1 MIRALMDLALSERV
15 VVIAAAVVLAIAG
28 FYSFRELDIEAY
40 PDPVQPRVEI
50 ITQPLGLSAE
60 EVEKIA
66 TIPLEV
72 GLAGLRNL
80 EAIRTISLFGLS
92 DVKLYFTWDSDYYWD
107 RVETINRLGLISL
120 PQNLTPSISPD
131 NPIGEIYRY
140 LVQSPDHDLME
151 EKTVEDW
158 ILEKQLK
165 TVPGVEDVSGF
176 GGLTK
181 QYHVDVDAVKLNH
194 YQLSLATLTSAIAN
208 ANINV
213 GGNYLE
219 VGQQAFDVRGVGF
232 ITRLDDIRNI
242 VLNSSNATL
251 NSSISIPARVRD
263 VANVSI
269 GYAPRLGIVGRNDTD
284 EVVEGIVLMRKYR
297 NTLQTLRG
305 VEAKVAELNSSGM
318 LPAGYK
324 VVPYYDRTT
333 LVDTTLRTVFENL
346 GMGML
351 LVFLVLI
358 FFLGNLRTAVIAA
371 LNIPLAMCGA
381 FVLLY
386 LTGIPAN
393 LLSLGALDF
402 GIIIDST
409 VIVVENIYRH
419 LTTDNQAWRQ

>member
-1 MIRALMDLALSERV
+1 MIRALMDWALRQRVAV
-15 VVIAAAVVLAIAG
+15 VVAALVLAVG
-28 FYSFRELDIEAY
+28 GLYSFRELDVEAY

-92 DVKLYFTWDSDYYWD
+92 DVKLYFSWDSDYYWD

-194 YQLSLATLTSAIAN
+194 YQISLATLNTPIAN

-219 VGQQAFDVRGVGF
+219 VGQQAFDVRGLGF
-232 ITRLDDIRNI
+232 ITKLDD
-242 VLNSSNATL
+242 
-251 NSSISIPARVRD
+251 
-263 VANVSI
+263 
-269 GYAPRLGIVGRNDTD
+269 
-284 EVVEGIVLMRKYR
+284 
-297 NTLQTLRG
+297 
-305 VEAKVAELNSSGM
+305 
-318 LPAGYK
+318 
-324 VVPYYDRTT
+324 
-333 LVDTTLRTVFENL
+333 
-346 GMGML
+346 
-351 LVFLVLI
+351 
-358 FFLGNLRTAVIAA
+358 
-371 LNIPLAMCGA
+371 
-381 FVLLY
+381 
-386 LTGIPAN
+386 
-393 LLSLGALDF
+393 
-402 GIIIDST
+402 
-409 VIVVENIYRH
+409 
-419 LTTDNQAWRQ
+419 

>member
-1 MIRALMDLALSERV
+1 MTSWRRRPSKT
-15 VVIAAAVVLAIAG
+15 G
-28 FYSFRELDIEAY
+28 FS
-40 PDPVQPRVEI
+40 
-50 ITQPLGLSAE
+50 
-60 EVEKIA
+60 
-66 TIPLEV
+66 
-72 GLAGLRNL
+72 
-80 EAIRTISLFGLS
+80 
-92 DVKLYFTWDSDYYWD
+92 
-107 RVETINRLGLISL
+107 
-120 PQNLTPSISPD
+120 
-131 NPIGEIYRY
+131 
-140 LVQSPDHDLME
+140 
-151 EKTVEDW
+151 
-158 ILEKQLK
+158 KQLK

-251 NSSISIPARVRD
+251 NRIIPASTD

-333 LVDTTLRTVFENL
+333 LVDTTLRTV
-346 GMGML
+346 
-351 LVFLVLI
+351 
-358 FFLGNLRTAVIAA
+358 LRTSAWA
-371 LNIPLAMCGA
+371 CSWS
-381 FVLLY
+381 FLY
-386 LTGIPAN
+386 
-393 LLSLGALDF
+393 
-402 GIIIDST
+402 
-409 VIVVENIYRH
+409 
-419 LTTDNQAWRQ
+419 